1 MHDAPDAAREHF
13 TVHPVDFDN
22 LPPVDDM
29 ELDYL
34 IEPLKDQSFTRL
46 AKTLGISISIFAS
59 AFALFALFMFVP
71 TDSFAGFFGKAT
83 IAFLGYMLFLSIIG
97 NLRFSSLF
105 TLVTKLFIPVLFILL
120 IIGTN
125 DSHLS
130 WLLLLFISIVFLLY
144 LSRQVNLFL
153 MDTVSRYADVNKDVK
168 QKRPVIKPFLQVR
181 TVVAIAALVTVIGI
195 TNYIVEGHFHV
206 YIHALVFFCLL
217 AAAAGLAIKRSRLLP
232 EKYWSIS
239 IKSFLLWIYGL
250 RFDSSYAP
258 GAYQPAVKHSH
269 RVFLT
274 FVAVFFIS
282 IVITPA
288 TRYFALI
295 YHMPPLEPF
304 SEIFFDM
311 QSKTNYDGTFSAWFS
326 EKLKTD
332 IPPPNDLREIPYVL
346 STPEQQD
353 AYLKRYKNW
362 QDANFASFLEN
373 VPLGY
378 LIFTIDLAF
387 KKNIGFLIFGLFSL
401 AACLIVPLIATCIF
415 ISYFLPWNDR
425 RFLEYTDKIKKQ
437 TLTADV
443 WERHVSRLQN
453 SKDKIERNHI
463 FVGEHHPSGIP
474 ILMDSSVLSGH
485 AYISGDT
492 ESGKTALGM
501 IPLMTQLMRMTKAR
515 NQDWGEKKAS
525 FVILD
530 LKGDN
535 VFFQTAQ
542 QEARDAGLPFLWF
555 TPEMGYSSYIFNPL
569 QQRAH
574 KALSK
579 MAQAEMQLSALS
591 LDHGTG
597 YGKSFYSR
605 QARVWLYRAISGD
618 LPDEVT
624 KNHKN
629 PETFGDLRDLAVE
642 FERMKNIDRY
652 EKENIAE
659 LTSVLKTL
667 EGFVQLNEIPEDPET
682 QTIEFSD
689 VVQQPHVIYFWLPAV
704 INASSVREIGKLA
717 LYSLLAAAYQQH
729 RSGKEQITTY
739 CFIDEFQ
746 RIATENF
753 KVVMQQARS
762 MKIPMILSSQ
772 TPSDLREDTND
783 IFPTVQG
790 NTRMWHTFGTS
801 DLYHGHLVMESS
813 GEVARV
819 LRGWSRTS
827 GTAGGTNTESFQ
839 EIIRPRLSK
848 NHLLEMTDDEFG
860 GVFQLKKGAG
870 YSRYF
875 GYPMIVRSGYSMSWE
890 EYQARASRPWP
901 DGDRHTVTTTVNDSV
916 RERQERRKSRRQNR
930 KKQGSSESM

>member
-1 MHDAPDAAREHF
+1 
-13 TVHPVDFDN
+13 
-22 LPPVDDM
+22 
-29 ELDYL
+29 
-34 IEPLKDQSFTRL
+34 
-46 AKTLGISISIFAS
+46 
-59 AFALFALFMFVP
+59 
-71 TDSFAGFFGKAT
+71 
-83 IAFLGYMLFLSIIG
+83 
-97 NLRFSSLF
+97 
-105 TLVTKLFIPVLFILL
+105 
-120 IIGTN
+120 
-125 DSHLS
+125 
-130 WLLLLFISIVFLLY
+130 
-144 LSRQVNLFL
+144 
-153 MDTVSRYADVNKDVK
+153 
-168 QKRPVIKPFLQVR
+168 
-181 TVVAIAALVTVIGI
+181 
-195 TNYIVEGHFHV
+195 
-206 YIHALVFFCLL
+206 
-217 AAAAGLAIKRSRLLP
+217 
-232 EKYWSIS
+232 
-239 IKSFLLWIYGL
+239 
-250 RFDSSYAP
+250 
-258 GAYQPAVKHSH
+258 
-269 RVFLT
+269 
-274 FVAVFFIS
+274 
-282 IVITPA
+282 
-288 TRYFALI
+288 
-295 YHMPPLEPF
+295 
-304 SEIFFDM
+304 
-311 QSKTNYDGTFSAWFS
+311 
-326 EKLKTD
+326 
-332 IPPPNDLREIPYVL
+332 
-346 STPEQQD
+346 
-353 AYLKRYKNW
+353 
-362 QDANFASFLEN
+362 
-373 VPLGY
+373 
-378 LIFTIDLAF
+378 
-387 KKNIGFLIFGLFSL
+387 
-401 AACLIVPLIATCIF
+401 
-415 ISYFLPWNDR
+415 
-425 RFLEYTDKIKKQ
+425 
-437 TLTADV
+437 
-443 WERHVSRLQN
+443 
-453 SKDKIERNHI
+453 
-463 FVGEHHPSGIP
+463 
-474 ILMDSSVLSGH
+474 
-485 AYISGDT
+485 
-492 ESGKTALGM
+492 
-501 IPLMTQLMRMTKAR
+501 MTQLMRMTKAR